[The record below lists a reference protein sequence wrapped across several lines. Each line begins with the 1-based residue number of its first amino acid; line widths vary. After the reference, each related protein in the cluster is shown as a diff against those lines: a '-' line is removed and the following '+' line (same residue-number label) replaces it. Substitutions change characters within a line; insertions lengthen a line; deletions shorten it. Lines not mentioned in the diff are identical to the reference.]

1 MKVKTTSKD
10 LKFRIQGKLA
20 NCETAITVIRDHN
33 VMVKIRDNCLIEIK
47 APDKLAK
54 PIKKKTENKKNN

>member
-33 VMVKIRDNCLIEIK
+33 VNVKIRDGILIVV
-47 APDKLAK
+47 
-54 PIKKKTENKKNN
+54 KKIATKSTKQK